1 MEVTENNEKTYELD
15 LEEFTWEDED
25 RVKQDTSLAGEE
37 NDWHGRINY
46 II

>member
-25 RVKQDTSLAGEE
+25 RVKQDTSLVREE
-37 NDWHGRINY
+37 NDGRINY
-46 II
+46 IV